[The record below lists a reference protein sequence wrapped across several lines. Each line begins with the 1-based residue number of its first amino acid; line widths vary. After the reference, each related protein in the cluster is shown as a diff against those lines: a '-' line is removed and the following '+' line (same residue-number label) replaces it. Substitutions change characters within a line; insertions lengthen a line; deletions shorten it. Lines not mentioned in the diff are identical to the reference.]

1 VYLRAG
7 APAGVG
13 YAIDNAQTPADTVAM
28 SQHESPLDADCVVV
42 GASFG
47 GLASAHALATAGL
60 RVTVVEK
67 KTDVGAKLHTTGII
81 VKDAVDQIAL
91 LDALPA
97 AFVRRIPG
105 VRLYAPNLKFVDLAA
120 PGYYFLAT
128 DTPNVM
134 RWLATTTERAGATLQ
149 LGTAFTG
156 MQRQRSGFALDAL
169 GTARFVIG
177 ADGPRS
183 KVARSAGLGTNQRF
197 LAGVEYEFAGAS
209 IAEADK
215 LHCFID
221 RRLAPGYI
229 AWVLAGVGV
238 VQAGLARR
246 ADTAEPTG
254 WRPDDAMAALL
265 DKIAPVIDLRGT
277 RPSSVR
283 AGLIPC
289 GGVVQPVAASRVLLV
304 GDAAGMVSPVTAGG
318 IHTALKHGLAAGNA
332 VADFLRGKAED
343 PAGQFV
349 RSYPSFRLKRLLRW
363 GFDRFQTDFAFNW
376 LLATRPMRAA
386 AGIIYFHHKGV
397 FDPAEAS
404 APAASPQRE

>member
-1 VYLRAG
+1 MD
-7 APAGVG
+7 P
-13 YAIDNAQTPADTVAM
+13 Q
-28 SQHESPLDADCVVV
+28 SESDCVVV

-47 GLASAHALATAGL
+47 GLASAHALATAGV
-60 RVTVVEK
+60 RVTVVER

-97 AFVRRIPG
+97 ALVRRIPS

-134 RWLATTTERAGATLQ
+134 RWLATTTERAGATLK
-149 LGTAFTG
+149 LGTPFTG
-156 MQRQRSGFALDAL
+156 MQRQRSGFALDGL
-169 GTARFVIG
+169 GTTRFVIG

-183 KVARSAGLGTNQRF
+183 KVARSAGLGTNERF
-197 LAGVEYEFAGAS
+197 LAGVEYEFAGTS
-209 IAEADK
+209 IADSDK

-229 AWVLAGVGV
+229 AWVLAGVGA

-246 ADTAEPTG
+246 AGAAEPKG

-265 DKIAPVIDLRGT
+265 DKIAPVLDLRGV

-289 GGVVQPVAASRVLLV
+289 GGVVRPVAASRVLLV

-332 VADFLRGKAED
+332 VADFLRGKTED
-343 PAGQFV
+343 PAGLFV
-349 RSYPSFRLKRLLRW
+349 RSYPTFRLKRLLRW

-386 AGIIYFHHKGV
+386 AGVIYFHHKGV
-397 FDPAEAS
+397 FDPAEES
-404 APAASPQRE
+404 APLVPSPRRTRN

>member
-1 VYLRAG
+1 MEQ
-7 APAGVG
+7 PDSP
-13 YAIDNAQTPADTVAM
+13 IDT
-28 SQHESPLDADCVVV
+28 DCVVV

-47 GLASAHALATAGL
+47 GLASAHALAAAGL

-67 KTDVGAKLHTTGII
+67 KTDPGAKLHTTGII

-91 LDALPA
+91 LDSLPA
-97 AFVRRIPG
+97 ALVRRIPG

-134 RWLATTTERAGATLQ
+134 RWLATTTERAGATLK

-156 MQRQRSGFALDAL
+156 MQRQRSGFALEGL
-169 GTARFVIG
+169 GTTRFVIG

-183 KVARSAGLGTNQRF
+183 KVARSAGLGTNRQF

-209 IAEADK
+209 IADADK

-221 RRLAPGYI
+221 RRIAPGYI
-229 AWVLAGVGV
+229 AWVLAGIGG
-238 VQAGLARR
+238 VQAGMARR
-246 ADTAEPTG
+246 ARRAGSTERSG
-254 WRPDDAMAALL
+254 WRADEAMAAFLA
-265 DKIAPVIDLRGT
+265 KIAPIIDLRDVP
-277 RPSSVR
+277 PSSVR

-289 GGVVQPVAASRVLLV
+289 GGVVRPVAASRVLLV

-343 PAGQFV
+343 PAGPFV
-349 RSYPSFRLKRLLRW
+349 RSYPKFRVKRLLRFA
-363 GFDRFQTDFAFNW
+363 FDRFQTDFAFNW

-386 AGIIYFHHKGV
+386 AGIVYFHHKGV
-397 FDPAEAS
+397 FDTTERPPPIA
-404 APAASPQRE
+404 APQND